1 MELNAGASELPR
13 RGSEQSRGVSNTSTS
28 SLLLQLNSGAR
39 IFAFSGNTPLGKT
52 SNSTDSARRF
62 VFGFSQLTEVVADST
77 PWSAPVSG
85 VNLPALNES
94 NQASV
99 VEPPVERA
107 FPMPTTFSLATTE
120 ASFTAYQ
127 DALLAQDPRNEE
139 TRTR

>member
-1 MELNAGASELPR
+1 MKFLR
-13 RGSEQSRGVSNTSTS
+13 RINLDSSRLRAAIGLRLCS
-28 SLLLQLNSGAR
+28 
-39 IFAFSGNTPLGKT
+39 
-52 SNSTDSARRF
+52 
-62 VFGFSQLTEVVADST
+62 EVVADST